1 MYMKQLTKRMA
12 AAGLALCL
20 TLSLIP
26 ATALAAGD
34 ESPERGVLTYSEF
47 IAPKYEDAGLF
58 SDGLAPVKQDGKW
71 GYIDETG
78 KTVIPFQYD
87 IAGIFSEGYALVGT
101 LVRSEPETEY
111 DWETDQT
118 YETGKTLYTYGLGFV
133 DTKGNYTEFTCE
145 DMYNWETDEM
155 VTGAIQYSTTD
166 SMLSNSMTFHNGY
179 ITLWRPD
186 EPTSYIY
193 DTTGS
198 VVDLPPNTYLT
209 PWGWQVTEG
218 TVIMGETAVEGGSQN
233 FMDFQTGQMLDLQLP
248 ADDDEAYYYPDLRPF
263 NQGLAPVCVCRTDYA
278 TWQTTRQWGFVNTS
292 GQFVI
297 SPAYSDF
304 RVSDVY
310 GNYEV
315 FGVTGL
321 AMVENTAGKWGAIDK
336 SGKTVIP
343 FNYEHLYPYSF
354 GLAAFQQNGKWGY
367 LDQDLNVVIPAQY
380 ADTTGFSTNGYAVVY
395 DGSKASLIDS
405 KGNPIP
411 GSDQL
416 DPSTYFTGGEDSQV
430 VYTPDEYVV
439 IQANGKYGYGHI
451 EYLPPLPAETEM
463 SSWAYEEV
471 TAAIE
476 EDLVPTYLQNL
487 YLNNINRDEFC
498 DLTIQALEQVLDQ
511 DIQDIVLD
519 QTGKDLYAWMGEYPF
534 KDTTNSNA
542 IAAYALGIV
551 SGRGN
556 GVFDPYATITR
567 QEAAAFLM
575 RSAKVLGM
583 DTSKVGTASFADSGD
598 VGVWFTDA
606 VNFVYQIN
614 VMTGT
619 GNNNFSPLGTY
630 TREQSYIAIYRL
642 FQAVMAVVND

>member
-1 MYMKQLTKRMA
+1 MKQMTKRMA

-20 TLSLIP
+20 TLSLAP
-26 ATALAAGD
+26 GALAAEED
-34 ESPERGVLTYSEF
+34 APERGVLTYSEC

-58 SDGLAPVKQDGKW
+58 VDGLAPVKQNGKW
-71 GYIDETG
+71 GYIDKTG

-87 IAGIFSEGYALVGT
+87 IAGLFNEGFALVGT
-101 LVRSEPETEY
+101 LVYSEPETVY

-118 YETGKTLYTYGLGFV
+118 YETGKTMSTYGLGFV

-155 VTGAIQYSTTD
+155 FTGAIQYATTD
-166 SMLSNSMTFHNGY
+166 SMLSNSMVFHNGY

-186 EPTSYIY
+186 EPTSYVY
-193 DTTGS
+193 DTTGNI
-198 VVDLPPNTYLT
+198 VDLPADTYLS
-209 PWGWQVTEG
+209 PWGWQITEG
-218 TVIMGETAVEGGSQN
+218 TIILGETAYEGGNQH
-233 FMDFQTGQMLDLQLP
+233 FMNFQTGQMLDLQLP
-248 ADDDEAYYYPDLRPF
+248 EDDDEGYYYPDLRPF
-263 NQGLAPVCVCRTDYA
+263 NQGLAPVCICRTDFE
-278 TWQTTRQWGFVNTS
+278 TWEVTRRWGFVDTS
-292 GQFVI
+292 GRFVI

-310 GNYEV
+310 GDYEI

-343 FNYEHLYPYSF
+343 FDYEHLYTYSF
-354 GLAAFQQNGKWGY
+354 GLLAFQQNGKWGY
-367 LDQDLNVVIPAQY
+367 MDEDLNVVIPPQY
-380 ADTTGFSTNGYAVVY
+380 VDTTGFSSNGYAVVY

-416 DPSTYFTGGEDSQV
+416 DPSTYFVGEEGSKV

-439 IQANGKYGYGHI
+439 IQENGKYGYGHI
-451 EYLPPLPAETEM
+451 EYLPPLPDQSEM
-463 SSWAYEEV
+463 SSWAYTEV

-476 EDLVPTYLQNL
+476 ENLVPTYLQNL
-487 YLNNINRDEFC
+487 YLNNITRDEFC
-498 DLTIQALEQVLDQ
+498 DLTIQALEEVLDK
-511 DIQDIVLD
+511 DIADIVKE
-519 QTGKDLYAWMGEYPF
+519 QTGKDLYTWINEYPF

-551 SGRGN
+551 SGRGG

-583 DTSKVGTASFADSGD
+583 DTSKVESATFADSD
-598 VGVWFTDA
+598 KVGVWFTDA

-614 VMTGT
+614 VMSGT
-619 GNNNFSPLGTY
+619 GNNTFSPLGTY
-630 TREQSYIAIYRL
+630 TREQSYVTIYRL
-642 FQAVMAVVND
+642 FQAVMEMA